1 MAEYITLNEAM
12 DANDELAEARLRYQ
26 LLDEA
31 FEENPKLR
39 GQINAQLV
47 SAKAE
52 ISRLR
57 ALAPKGSESEST
69 SQEQS
74 GKVVA
79 FDADRF
85 RKSG

>member
-1 MAEYITLNEAM
+1 MAEYNTLNEAM

-26 LLDEA
+26 LLAEA

-47 SAKAE
+47 STKAE
-52 ISRLR
+52 IARLR
-57 ALAPKGSESEST
+57 ALKPKGSEST
-69 SQEQS
+69 SEEKS